1 MWWNTLIAVA
11 VGAYGVVSS
20 AHALLNKRDP
30 RSTLG
35 WVTLCLFLPA
45 IGASLYWLIG
55 NNRIR
60 TRAREWHI
68 HGRFELE
75 RKLATDEAESELATH
90 HPEKAE
96 TMRALLATS
105 SRVTGKPLL
114 YGNKVEP
121 LHNGEEAYPAM
132 LEAIAGAE
140 RSIYLCTYI
149 FDTDEAGLKFV
160 DALAAAVER
169 GVDVRVLVDA
179 IGERYARPRVSR
191 LLRRRG
197 VRVARFLPLSPTLR
211 GLRLNLRNH
220 RKILVVDSKI
230 GFTGG
235 MNLGQRH
242 MVTAANN
249 RKPTADLHFRV
260 TGPVAW
266 VLEEVFWEDWHFSTG
281 EEPNWSNLVIP
292 EPTGEAL
299 CRGISDGPNED
310 LEQLQWIIVGA
321 LGCAHHRV
329 QIVTPYFLP
338 SRELLAALTGAALRG
353 VEIDV
358 ILPEKNN
365 QPLVAWACESMLPE
379 VLQHGVRVYYQ
390 PPPFNHSKLMI
401 IDDFYV
407 LIGSANLDPR
417 SLRLN
422 FELNL
427 EVFDPEL
434 AGQLSSEFD
443 RVRGASHEVSI
454 EELEALSMPRRLRD
468 GVAKLM
474 SPYL

>member
-1 MWWNTLIAVA
+1 VWWNTLIAVA

-60 TRAREWHI
+60 TRARAWHI

-96 TMRALLATS
+96 IMRSLLATS
-105 SRVTGKPLL
+105 LRVTGKPLL
-114 YGNKVEP
+114 YGNRVEP

-169 GVDVRVLVDA
+169 GVEVRVLVDA

-191 LLRRRG
+191 LLRKRG

-211 GLRLNLRNH
+211 GLRVNLRNH
-220 RKILVVDSKI
+220 RKILVIDSKI

-235 MNLGQRH
+235 INLGQRH
-242 MVTAANN
+242 MLSDAKN

-281 EEPNWSNLVIP
+281 EEPDWSNLVIP

-310 LEQLQWIIVGA
+310 LEQLQWIVVGA
-321 LGCAHHRV
+321 LGCAHRRV

-353 VEIDV
+353 VDVEV
-358 ILPEKNN
+358 ILPDKNN
-365 QPLVAWACESMLPE
+365 QPLVAWACESTLPE

-407 LIGSANLDPR
+407 LLGSANLDPR
-417 SLRLN
+417 SLRFN

-427 EVFDPEL
+427 EVFDPKL

-443 RVRGASHEVSI
+443 RVRGASHEVSL